1 MKRLSKT
8 IGFLWAILGIQKT
21 PIKEG
26 KLDLSKDQEDKIIE
40 ALGEKDFKTMVEAI
54 NKEAKNV
61 LDEES
66 SKKLIEDARA
76 EFKASLEASGY
87 TEEEIRDMA
96 NKGSAKDGKGDTPKA
111 KNGETPSTDASLE
124 GLISDFKAYQKRT
137 DIMIAKLIEDPE
149 PDPVIPLNKNGDMKN
164 LKHSATHLFGDG
176 QALNEFTGRPWNQR
190 AAGLTNSLTSWDG
203 TAGEINLQ
211 RLNGDVELFY
221 RENPSTIES
230 LHRDMIE
237 LPSFWQTRFGVKDRI
252 SDGKIVSDEITQ
264 ARKLPW
270 LAKNNQRIQPE
281 TREIFDVS
289 IDLEWVGDD
298 LQKYEKSWLQGIMSM
313 EGSTPYKMTF
323 VQFLVTELMKKAKAE
338 DRMSA
343 IKGVYV
349 ATPDDATVAGRAIN
363 RQNGLLYQ
371 LYKGVYIDKKVK
383 VPSIGLPTPENIVD
397 YAQLVI
403 EKNIKEESKEASNLV
418 YYMPKDHERWYKTRY
433 RQLRGVEND
442 FTSED
447 RLTIENYENIR
458 IEPLHDLNGTN
469 VHIIT
474 FDDNIEIM
482 EDVPN
487 EKGLLTFERLKRIIY
502 GHADYK
508 FACAFIH
515 LGTEVTDDD
524 PDAFKVQTVWTNGV
538 FPFKSDFYIPFHDDK
553 SGKLKVT
560 YSNLSIVPG
569 FETDIATLEKANLFE
584 GQTIRIRGNTSGV
597 TSSVKNN
604 ANFDLASNADYDLS
618 SGGTLTLVV
627 TAGLTLREVKR
638 TTEAVNTPAENFTFD
653 SATVDLLDGITQI
666 FNGEATTLTGIENG
680 TEQQKLTLLNS
691 GEANLT
697 VNNIAGNVSVVTE
710 AVVKPGDTLV
720 LTLIDGVFT
729 EFSRTIA

>member
-8 IGFLWAILGIQKT
+8 ISFLWAILGIQST

-26 KLDLSKDQEDKIIE
+26 KLNLTEDQQKKVID
-40 ALGEKDFKTMVEAI
+40 ALGEKDFKTMVNAI

-66 SKKLIEDARA
+66 SSKLIEDARA
-76 EFKASLEASGY
+76 EFRQSLEASGY

-96 NKGSAKDGKGDTPKA
+96 NQGSATDPKDAKGKK
-111 KNGETPSTDASLE
+111 KETPSTDASLE
-124 GLISDFKAYQKRT
+124 GLISDFKAYQKKT
-137 DIMIAKLIEDPE
+137 DMMIAKLIEDPE
-149 PDPVIPLNKNGDMKN
+149 PDPVNPLNKNGEMKN
-164 LKHSATHLFGDG
+164 LKHSATHLYGDN

-190 AAGLTNSLTSWDG
+190 AAGLTKNATSWDG

-237 LPSFWQTRFGVKDRI
+237 LPSFWPTRFGVKDRLT
-252 SDGKIVSDEITQ
+252 DGKLVSDEITQ
-264 ARKLPW
+264 SRKLPW

-281 TREIFDVS
+281 TRQIFDVS
-289 IDLEWVGDD
+289 IDLEWVGND
-298 LQKYEKSWLQGIMSM
+298 LQKYEKSWLQGVMSM
-313 EGSTPYKMTF
+313 EGSSPYKMTF
-323 VQFLVTELMKKAKAE
+323 VQFLVTDLMKKAKAE
-338 DRMSA
+338 DRMSS

-349 ATPDDATVAGRAIN
+349 PTPDNATVAGRAIN
-363 RQNGLLYQ
+363 RQHGLLYQ
-371 LYKGVYIDKKVK
+371 LYKGVYIDKKIK
-383 VPSIGLPTPENIVD
+383 VPSIGLPTPENIID
-397 YAQLVI
+397 YVLLVI
-403 EKNIKEESKEASNLV
+403 ENNIKDESKEVSNLV

-458 IEPLHDLNGTN
+458 IEPMVDLNGTN

-474 FDDNIEIM
+474 FDDNIEIL

-487 EKGLLTFERLKRIIY
+487 EKGLLTFERLRRIIY

-515 LGTEVTDDD
+515 LGTEVTDED

-538 FPFKSDFYIPFHDDK
+538 FPFKKDFYIPFHDDK

-584 GQTIRIRGNTSGV
+584 GQIVRVKGNTSGV
-597 TSSVKNN
+597 TSSIIDNGT
-604 ANFDLASNADYDLS
+604 FDLVSDYDLS
-618 SGGTLTLVV
+618 SGGTLTMVV
-627 TAGLTLREVKR
+627 TSGLTLKEVKR
-638 TTEAVNTPAENFTFD
+638 TTEALNAPAETFTFD
-653 SATVDLLDGITQI
+653 SATVDLTNGTTQT
-666 FNGEATTLTGIENG
+666 FNGDATTLTGIENG

-691 GEANLT
+691 GGANLT
-697 VNNIAGNVSVVTE
+697 VSDVAGNISVVSD
-710 AVVKPGDTLV
+710 AVIKPGDSLV
-720 LTLIDGVFT
+720 LILIDGVFT
-729 EFSRTIA
+729 EYSRSIAA